1 MPPKKRAWPKMD
13 VFTIEAK
20 KVRRVHV
27 CPMTVEDRIDPKTK
41 NFKQVDTITSS
52 NATQVECHE

>member
-1 MPPKKRAWPKMD
+1 MD